1 MDGESV
7 PGLLLHALLHA
18 VKRRITPLYTAWKM
32 EEPLDDGINTRV
44 PHRVRQALEDVAKDR
59 GVNPLSFARTLLD
72 EGLRRER
79 HPGIVFRD
87 GPAGRRAAI
96 EGRRLDV
103 WQVMETLW
111 GSEGDIG
118 DAAKYLGLRAE
129 QVQAAVGYYSEFSDE
144 VNSWIKRNRE
154 EAERLQERWKKE
166 QAALRR

>member
-1 MDGESV
+1 
-7 PGLLLHALLHA
+7 
-18 VKRRITPLYTAWKM
+18 M

-44 PHRVRQALEDVAKDR
+44 PHRVRQALEEVAKDR
-59 GVNPLSFARTLLD
+59 GINPLSFARTLLD

-87 GPAGRRAAI
+87 GPAGRRASI

-103 WQVMETLW
+103 WQVMETVW
-111 GSEGDIG
+111 ASEGNVG
-118 DAAKYLGLRAE
+118 EAAKYLRVRPD
-129 QVQAAVGYYSEFSDE
+129 QVQTAVGYYSEFGAE
-144 VNSWIKRNRE
+144 VDSWLRRNRE

>member
-1 MDGESV
+1 
-7 PGLLLHALLHA
+7 
-18 VKRRITPLYTAWKM
+18 M

-59 GVNPLSFARTLLD
+59 GLNPLSFARTLLD

-96 EGRRLDV
+96 EGRRPDV